1 MFVFFILVKTDIPFV
16 LDRGGSKTAATS
28 NILERFMIIVNG
40 FQPLTVITKRS
51 ILDVAAV
58 LDPPLLEIFIFRI
71 SSSAS
76 KLTQQ
81 EFIFNYGNT
90 RTMREICSKLKIKT
104 PEGRRRPSGV
114 FIVNFEKVSHMVLV
128 FLLLTSNN

>member
-28 NILERFMIIVNG
+28 KMERFMIIVNG